1 MAEIND
7 FSREADPYNLARFLE
22 AQSGSVRG
30 SDYKTAL
37 SELQAGR
44 KRSHWIWYI
53 FPQIEGLGST
63 DYAVRFSI
71 KSLDEARTYLAHPIL
86 GPRLIECAE
95 AVLAIEGRSAVQIF
109 GDIDRMKL
117 RSSMTLFAQVTG
129 SDSVFTLVLEK
140 YFYGEP
146 DSRTISILN
155 GVTAQ
160 T

>member
-1 MAEIND
+1 MVKINGIPTD
-7 FSREADPYNLARFLE
+7 EDPYNLTRFME

-30 SDYKTAL
+30 SDYRTAL
-37 SELQAGR
+37 SELQSGR

-71 KSLDEARTYLAHPIL
+71 KGIDEARAYLAHPIL

-95 AVLAIEGRSAVQIF
+95 AVLAIEGRSAQQIF

-117 RSSMTLFAQVTG
+117 RSSMTLFAQAAG
-129 SDSVFTLVLEK
+129 ADSVFTRVLDK

-146 DSRTISILN
+146 DSRTLSILN
-155 GVTAQ
+155 SVAE
-160 T
+160 